1 MLFVSILYLLLS
13 NAVTFRRDKSIL
25 YNRTSMSVSLI
36 IFIILYRSLYLKF
49 ISKGISLYGGLFHTT
64 TVNHTFQ
71 LFILLIS
78 MAILQLT
85 SFYPR
90 KVYISEYTSL
100 INLIYNKFI
109 YYNTKIIN
117 KMTEQYK
124 IIEYSMI
131 LLFIVVGAI
140 FLMSSADI
148 VSIFI
153 SIELQSYGLYLL
165 CTLYRNSE
173 SSTSAG
179 LTYFLLGGLS
189 SCFILLGLSLLYTNS
204 GITSL
209 ENFYVITS
217 LSNTNNVYN
226 NLFSWYETNYIS
238 LSLVIMSVGFLFKIS
253 AAPFHFWSP
262 DVYDAI
268 PTIVTTF
275 VAILA
280 KISILVFLS
289 GIVYYTGDD
298 YGSSNFNWITCLL
311 VSSLLSLIIGTI
323 LGLNQSRIKRLYAYS
338 TISHVGFILLALSTN
353 TLESIQAFIFY
364 LMQYSISN
372 LNAFFLLIAIG
383 YSLYTY
389 VNIKEEKIAD
399 ENLIDK
405 NNSPIQFISQV
416 KGYFH
421 NNPILA
427 LSLGITIYSFV
438 GIPPLIGFFAKQ
450 MVLSAALDN
459 GYIFL
464 VLVAILTSVISAVYY
479 LSIINQVFFENTRY
493 KIKESFNSI
502 KFKGYIKSRDLLKKV
517 EFKADN
523 IVLSN
528 TFSITISLL
537 TLVILLFILN
547 PQELL
552 SLTNILSLLTFNI

>member
-372 LNAFFLLIAIG
+372 LNAFFF
-383 YSLYTY
+383 
-389 VNIKEEKIAD
+389 
-399 ENLIDK
+399 ID
-405 NNSPIQFISQV
+405 SYWLQFI
-416 KGYFH
+416 
-421 NNPILA
+421 
-427 LSLGITIYSFV
+427 
-438 GIPPLIGFFAKQ
+438 
-450 MVLSAALDN
+450 
-459 GYIFL
+459 YIC
-464 VLVAILTSVISAVYY
+464 
-479 LSIINQVFFENTRY
+479 
-493 KIKESFNSI
+493 
-502 KFKGYIKSRDLLKKV
+502 
-517 EFKADN
+517 
-523 IVLSN
+523 
-528 TFSITISLL
+528 
-537 TLVILLFILN
+537 
-547 PQELL
+547 
-552 SLTNILSLLTFNI
+552 